1 MANVRCRPSAAGST
15 ASPQSLPEVRPAS
28 AQPPCGASSMRAPTS
43 PSGTSTAPRPKLLA
57 KELGD
62 NAQGCEFDAGDVDSV
77 ARLVDAAVAW
87 TGRLDI
93 LHNNAAIMA
102 PDHIARD
109 TNPVDI
115 DFDVWDS
122 TFDVN
127 VRGYLAGVKYAVPH
141 MIAAGGGSIIFTAS
155 GSGLL
160 GDMSNIA
167 YGASKGA
174 LLTFT
179 KYVATIYGKQGIR
192 CNAIN
197 PGLIRT
203 EGGKRNVYG
212 PMVDIMQRN
221 TLTKRLGLPEDIAAC
236 VAFLASDDAAFING
250 TSIDVDGGM
259 LCHMPYMSDVLQM
272 FGSGQ
277 AFGAASGD

>member
-1 MANVRCRPSAAGST
+1 MSTPNSAHCHRLAGK
-15 ASPQSLPEVRPAS
+15 S
-28 AQPPCGASSMRAPTS
+28 AVVTGGASGIGAATAMRLVEEGAQVTI
-43 PSGTSTAPRPKLLA
+43 GDLNGAAAEALA

-62 NAQGCEFDAGDVDSV
+62 NAQGFEFDAGDVDSV
-77 ARLVDAAVAW
+77 ARLVDAAVTW
-87 TGRLDI
+87 SGRLDI

-102 PDHIARD
+102 PDHIAKD
-109 TNPVDI
+109 TTPADI
-115 DFDVWDS
+115 DFEIWDR

-141 MIAAGGGSIIFTAS
+141 MVAGGGGSIVFTAS

-179 KYVATIYGKQGIR
+179 KYVATIYGKQGVR

-212 PMVDIMQRN
+212 PMVEIMQRN
-221 TLTKRLGLPEDIAAC
+221 TLGPRLGLPEDIAAC

-259 LCHMPYMSDVLQM
+259 LCHMPYMSDLLQT
-272 FGSGQ
+272 FGEGQ
-277 AFGAASGD
+277 AFGGEASD

>member
-1 MANVRCRPSAAGST
+1 MSTPSTGVCRRLAGKSAIVTG
-15 ASPQSLPEVRPAS
+15 
-28 AQPPCGASSMRAPTS
+28 GASGIGAA
-43 PSGTSTAPRPKLLA
+43 TATRLVDEGAQVTIGDLNGAAAEALA

-62 NAQGCEFDAGDVDSV
+62 SAKGFEFDAGDVNSV
-77 ARLVDAAVAW
+77 ARLVDAAVEW

-102 PDHIARD
+102 PDHIAQD
-109 TNPVDI
+109 TNPIDI
-115 DFDVWDS
+115 DFDVWDR

-127 VRGYLAGVKYAVPH
+127 VRGYLAGVKYAVPR
-141 MIAAGGGSIIFTAS
+141 MLDSGGGSIIFTAS

-174 LLTFT
+174 LLTFV
-179 KYVATIYGKQGIR
+179 KYVATIYGKQGVR

-212 PMVDIMQRN
+212 PMVEIMQRN
-221 TLTKRLGLPEDIAAC
+221 TLAPRLGQPEDIAAC
-236 VAFLASDDAAFING
+236 VAFLASDDASFING
-250 TSIDVDGGM
+250 ASIDVDGGM
-259 LCHMPYMSDVLQM
+259 LCHMPYMSDFLQT
-272 FGSGQ
+272 FGDGQ
-277 AFGAASGD
+277 AFGSAAGD